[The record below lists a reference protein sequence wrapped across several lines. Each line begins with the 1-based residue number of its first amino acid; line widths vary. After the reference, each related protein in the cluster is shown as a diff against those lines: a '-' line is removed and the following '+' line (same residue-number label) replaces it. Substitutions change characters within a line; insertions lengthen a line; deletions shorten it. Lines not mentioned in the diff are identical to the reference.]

1 VPIKNSILEGLKLGA
16 LRQKQDNSCSL
27 ISKVML
33 SNSGHKEVTIISP
46 SNEEVMIAE
55 DSFTYIAVTFLEC
68 TEYVLTRVPFD

>member
-1 VPIKNSILEGLKLGA
+1 MKNSMLEGLKVGA
-16 LRQKQDNSCSL
+16 RRQKQDSSCSFM
-27 ISKVML
+27 SNVML
-33 SNSGHKEVTIISP
+33 SNSGHKVVTIISP